1 VEDLCARIEAWGA
14 VRVLVAGDYMLDRSM
29 FGHADRLSPDA
40 PVPVLAIQREES
52 NAGGAANVCFALAA
66 LGCRPV
72 CVGVT
77 GDDAAGIELR
87 RHLDRAGCRTDGL
100 ICADDRPTI
109 VKQSF
114 IGLAGHRHPQKMF
127 RADYE
132 KIVPIPAEVQK
143 ALLKRV
149 EAVLPELDVICIED
163 HDKGLITESFCQE
176 LIALARTRS
185 LPVLIDP
192 ALRPDFARY
201 RGCMLIKPN
210 RFEAATALGR
220 VKDVHREEAWA
231 EMAETLLDQL
241 ECQAVVMTL
250 DRHGALLLERG
261 GEPLHLTTAERSV
274 YDVTG
279 AGDIVLATLAGA
291 IGNGAA
297 LPTAVRLA
305 NVAAGLEVEKFGVV
319 PIRLEELH
327 LALLRQERERS
338 GKRQPLAQLLPELSA
353 YRKLGHTVAFTNG
366 CFDILH
372 AGHVDLLRK
381 AKQTADLLVLALN
394 SDASIAALKGPRR
407 PIVPETDRVA
417 VLSALE
423 CVDYIVVFGDGS
435 GGEGDTPLGLIE
447 AIRPD
452 VLVKGG
458 DYTPQ
463 TIVGADVVS
472 AHGGRI
478 VTIPL
483 VEGRSTTG
491 IVERI
496 RSGD

>member
-1 VEDLCARIEAWGA
+1 
-14 VRVLVAGDYMLDRSM
+14 
-29 FGHADRLSPDA
+29 
-40 PVPVLAIQREES
+40 
-52 NAGGAANVCFALAA
+52 VCI
-66 LGCRPV
+66 
-72 CVGVT
+72 GVT

-87 RHLDRAGCRTDGL
+87 RHLERAGCRTDGL
-100 ICADDRPTI
+100 LCADDRPTI

-114 IGLAGHRHPQKMF
+114 IGLAQHRHPQKMF

-143 ALLKRV
+143 ALLERV
-149 EAVLPELDVICIED
+149 EAALPELDVICVQD
-163 HDKGLITESFCQE
+163 HDKGMITAAFCQE
-176 LIALARTRS
+176 LIARARAHDV
-185 LPVLIDP
+185 PVLVDP
-192 ALRPDFARY
+192 ALRADFARY
-201 RGCMLIKPN
+201 RGATLLTPN
-210 RFEAATALGR
+210 RFEAASAVDR
-220 VKDVHREEAWA
+220 VKDVHEERAWA
-231 EMAETLLDQL
+231 EIADALVEQL
-241 ECQAVVMTL
+241 ECQAVVVTL

-261 GEPLHLTTAERSV
+261 AEALHLPTAARSV

-279 AGDIVLATLAGA
+279 AGDVMLATLAGA
-291 IGNGAA
+291 IANGLS
-297 LPTAVRLA
+297 LPSSVRLA

-338 GKRQPLAQLLPELSA
+338 GKRQSLAQLLPELSA
-353 YRKLGHTVAFTNG
+353 HRKLGHTVAFTNG

-394 SDASIAALKGPRR
+394 SDASIRALKGPRR
-407 PIVPETDRVA
+407 PIVPEADRVD

-463 TIVGADVVS
+463 TIVGAEIVS

>member
-1 VEDLCARIEAWGA
+1 VEDLSARIDAWRP

-72 CVGVT
+72 ALGVT
-77 GDDAAGIELR
+77 GDDASGMELR
-87 RHLDRAGCRTDGL
+87 RHLEDAGCGVDGL
-100 ICADDRPTI
+100 LCADDRPTI

-114 IGLAGHRHPQKMF
+114 IGLAQHRHPQKMF

-132 KIVPIPAEVQK
+132 KVVPLPAELQK
-143 ALLKRV
+143 ALLERA
-149 EAVLPELDVICIED
+149 EAALPELDAICIED

-176 LIALARTRS
+176 LIALARTRDV
-185 LPVLIDP
+185 PVLVDP

-201 RGCMLIKPN
+201 RGAMLLKPN
-210 RFEAATALGR
+210 RFEAATAVGR
-220 VKDVHREEAWA
+220 VKDVHREDAWPEIA
-231 EMAETLLDQL
+231 EMLLEQL
-241 ECQAVVMTL
+241 DCQAVVMTL

-261 GEPLHLTTAERSV
+261 GEPLHLPTSERSV

-291 IGNGAA
+291 IANGCS
-297 LPTAVRLA
+297 LPSSVRLA
-305 NVAAGLEVEKFGVV
+305 NLAAGLEVEKFGVV

-327 LALLRQERERS
+327 LAVIRQERESS
-338 GKRQPLAQLLPELSA
+338 GKRQSLAQLLPELGA

-394 SDASIAALKGPRR
+394 SDASIRALKGPSR
-407 PIVPETDRVA
+407 PIVPEADRVS

-435 GGEGDTPLGLIE
+435 GGAGDTPLGLIE

-458 DYTPQ
+458 DYTRD
-463 TIVGADVVS
+463 TIVGAEIVS
-472 AHGGRI
+472 AHGGKI